1 MHNDATGNWVY
12 VEMNGIYLKLD
23 YKKQGPY
30 RIKKVFANGTV
41 QVKMGKVNKQ
51 IDIIWL
57 KPHLFE

>member
-23 YKKQGPY
+23 YKKQVPY
-30 RIKKVFANGTV
+30 GIKKVFANGTV
-41 QVKMGKVNKQ
+41 QVKRGQVNKQ